1 MPTTLLH
8 AAATPNTR
16 SRATP
21 TPVATP
27 ITARR
32 LSVSVPVLSTATV
45 ATRPKTSNAARPRSQ
60 CRAGKP
66 THRNHRNREPQR
78 ARRSRNQHHQGPLHP
93 LPDHPGTDRRQTQQ
107 RSNPRRVRATKNSS
121 SPHRGDRHQGAHAH
135 AAPHRA
141 TRRAQN
147 KRPHP
152 TTSTAVHNT
161 GGTTSGTLTQPPP
174 YPAAKRSSPGLPQLL
189 QGSRSPISS
198 HPHASLTA
206 RFRHGILAP
215 VIRAQRDRITHPPRR
230 SQSRRLGRLY

>member
-147 KRPHP
+147 KRQHP

-161 GGTTSGTLTQPPP
+161 GGTTSGTLTQRRHTPRRN
-174 YPAAKRSSPGLPQLL
+174 AAPRAYHSFSRVHARPSPRTRTPH
-189 QGSRSPISS
+189 S
-198 HPHASLTA
+198 PHASATA
-206 RFRHGILAP
+206 SS
-215 VIRAQRDRITHPPRR
+215 PP
-230 SQSRRLGRLY
+230 

>member
-107 RSNPRRVRATKNSS
+107 RSNPAAYAQPRTPQALTAAIVIRVPTPTLPRTEQHGVLRTN
-121 SPHRGDRHQGAHAH
+121 AHTPLPVLQYTTP
-135 AAPHRA
+135 AAPPREHSPSRRHTPRRNAAPRA
-141 TRRAQN
+141 YHSFSRVHARPSPRTRT
-147 KRPHP
+147 PH
-152 TTSTAVHNT
+152 S
-161 GGTTSGTLTQPPP
+161 
-174 YPAAKRSSPGLPQLL
+174 
-189 QGSRSPISS
+189 
-198 HPHASLTA
+198 PHASATA
-206 RFRHGILAP
+206 SS
-215 VIRAQRDRITHPPRR
+215 PP
-230 SQSRRLGRLY
+230 